1 MAVSL
6 IIVLSSTLRLI
17 VVAFVALFVSAVI
30 AVPTV
35 IGPYLAAS
43 TVCDVYAP
51 VASSS
56 IVTSSVCK
64 VLLSIYK
71 ASLSFSV
78 SFTSGSVAFSGI
90 LILPPTFLIVFPS
103 IATFI
108 FYLVKVLLYALTLYT
123 YKVVELSPVAEIY
136 TPSAAL

>member
-1 MAVSL
+1 M
-6 IIVLSSTLRLI
+6 

-90 LILPPTFLIVFPS
+90 LNLPPTFLIVFPS
-103 IATFI
+103 IAAFI
-108 FYLVKVLLYALTLYT
+108 FYLVN
-123 YKVVELSPVAEIY
+123 ELSPVAEISI
-136 TPSAAL
+136 PSAAL

>member
-1 MAVSL
+1 MVAVSL
-6 IIVLSSTLRLI
+6 IIVLSSILRLI
-17 VVAFVALFVSAVI
+17 VVTFVALFVSAVI

-35 IGPYLAAS
+35 MGPYLAAS

-64 VLLSIYK
+64 VLLSICK
-71 ASLSFSV
+71 LILSLMPLAFVALLSLTV
-78 SFTSGSVAFSGI
+78 SFISGNVTFNGI
-90 LILPPTFLIVFPS
+90 LILPSIFLIVSPS
-103 IATFI
+103 IAAFI
-108 FYLVKVLLYALTLYT
+108 FYFVKL
-123 YKVVELSPVAEIY
+123 LSPVVEIY

>member
-1 MAVSL
+1 MVAVSL

-17 VVAFVALFVSAVI
+17 VVAFVVLFVSAVI

-64 VLLSIYK
+64 VLLSICK
-71 ASLSFSV
+71 LILSLSI
-78 SFTSGSVAFSGI
+78 SFISGNVAFNGI
-90 LILPPTFLIVFPS
+90 LILPSIFLIVSPS
-103 IATFI
+103 IAAFI
-108 FYLVKVLLYALTLYT
+108 FYFVKVLSP
-123 YKVVELSPVAEIY
+123 VVEISI
-136 TPSAAL
+136 PSAAL

>member
-1 MAVSL
+1 MLTLNLFVAASL
-6 IIVLSSTLRLI
+6 IIVLSSTLKLI
-17 VVAFVALFVSAVI
+17 VVTFVTLFVSAVI

-35 IGPYLAAS
+35 MGPCLAAS

-71 ASLSFSV
+71 LILSIVLSFI
-78 SFTSGSVAFSGI
+78 SGSAEFSGI
-90 LILPPTFLIVFPS
+90 LILPPTFLIVSPS
-103 IATFI
+103 IAAFI
-108 FYLVKVLLYALTLYT
+108 FYLVNELL
-123 YKVVELSPVAEIY
+123 PVAEISI
-136 TPSAAL
+136 PSAAL